1 MIFREISSISNSAE
15 MMIVKLVLAFTNP
28 LIRFRQSPFWVPPFV
43 MSSRFYVYKVLRPA
57 AGSSHI

>member
-43 MSSRFYVYKVLRPA
+43 MRVVFMFTKY
-57 AGSSHI
+57 